1 MSLLDWLVLGG
12 SLAGIVVYGVWRG
25 RAQRNLHGY
34 LLADRTMPWHTV
46 ALSIMATQASAITF
60 LATPGQAYAD
70 GMRFVQFYFGLP
82 IAMVVL
88 AVTAVPIYHRLRV
101 YTAYEY
107 LESRFDTKTRLLA
120 ASLFLVQR
128 GLAAGLTIY
137 APSIILSVLLG
148 WNIHITVVLIGTLV
162 VIYTTSGGAK
172 AVNHTQFVQF
182 LILLTGIGVTFFLI
196 MTALPAGVSFVD
208 ALRVAGA
215 QGRLNAV
222 DFSFD
227 PENRYNLW
235 SGLIGGCFLA
245 LSYFGTDQSQVG
257 RYLTG
262 QSVAQTRLG
271 LLTNGI
277 LKVPMQFVILLAGAM
292 VFVFYQF
299 VPHPVVFNPVEA
311 ERARS
316 GPHAAAFQRI
326 ETEHR
331 AITEARAV
339 RAREYVAAERSGDE
353 AASASARE
361 ALREAQS
368 RAQAKRAEAM
378 EVIRQT
384 DPGAQGSDTNY
395 VFLSFIVHHL
405 PTGIMGI
412 VLAAV
417 FAASMS
423 ATSAELNALSST
435 TSVDFIRRF
444 GLGGPPEGRR
454 DVWITR
460 AATLFWGAVAI
471 AFAEFASRLG
481 SLIEA
486 VNILG
491 SLVYG
496 TILGIFLVAFYWKRV
511 RGTAVFLAALVAE
524 VAVVSCFLA
533 SEISFLWYN
542 VVGCLT
548 VIVVANLL
556 SLFMQTKTP
565 VAAGPAPS

>member
-1 MSLLDWLVLGG
+1 MSVLDWLVLGA
-12 SLAGIVVYGVWRG
+12 SLAGIVLYGVWKG
-25 RAQRNLHGY
+25 TANRNLHGF
-34 LLADRTMPWHTV
+34 LLADRTMAWHTV

-88 AVTAVPIYHRLRV
+88 AATAVPIYHRLRV

-148 WNIHITVVLIGTLV
+148 WNIHLTVVVIGMLV

-182 LILLTGIGVTFFLI
+182 LILLTGIGITFFLI
-196 MTALPAGVSFVD
+196 VASLPPGVSFVD

-215 QGRLNAV
+215 QGRLNLV
-222 DFSFD
+222 DLSFD
-227 PENRYNLW
+227 PKNRYNVW

-262 QSVAQTRLG
+262 QSVAQSRLG

-311 ERARS
+311 DKARS
-316 GPHAAAFQRI
+316 GMHAAEFRQI
-326 ETEHR
+326 EMEHR
-331 AITEARAV
+331 AVIAARAD
-339 RAREYVAAERSGDE
+339 RAREYVAAERSGD
-353 AASASARE
+353 AAATASARE
-361 ALREAQS
+361 ALREAES
-368 RAQAKRAEAM
+368 RAKEVRAEAV
-378 EVIRQT
+378 EVIRRT
-384 DPGAQGSDTNY
+384 DPSAQGSDTNY
-395 VFLSFIVHHL
+395 VFLSFVLHHL
-405 PTGIMGI
+405 PTGIIGI
-412 VLAAV
+412 VLAAI

-423 ATSAELNALSST
+423 ASSAELNALSST
-435 TSVDFIRRF
+435 TSVDFVRRL
-444 GLGGPPEGRR
+444 GLGGLEGGRR

-460 AATLFWGAVAI
+460 AANVFWGAFAI
-471 AFAEFASRLG
+471 VFAEFASRLG

-511 RGTAVFLAALVAE
+511 GGTAVFLGALVAE
-524 VAVVSCFLA
+524 AAVVWCFLF
-533 SEISFLWYN
+533 SEISYLWYN

-548 VIVVANLL
+548 VIVMANLL
-556 SLFMQTKTP
+556 ATFQQTRTP
-565 VAAGPAPS
+565 AAAGPAPA

>member
-1 MSLLDWLVLGG
+1 MSVLDWLVLGG
-12 SLAGIVVYGVWRG
+12 SLAGIVLYGVWRG
-25 RAQRNLHGY
+25 TANRNLHGF
-34 LLADRTMPWHTV
+34 LLADRSMAWHTV

-60 LATPGQAYAD
+60 LATPGQAYSD

-88 AVTAVPIYHRLRV
+88 AATAVPIYHRLRV

-128 GLAAGLTIY
+128 GLATGLTIY

-148 WNIHITVVLIGTLV
+148 WNIHITNILIGALV

-172 AVNHTQFVQF
+172 AVNHTQFVQM
-182 LILLTGIGVTFFLI
+182 LILLAGIGIAFFMI
-196 MTALPAGVSFVD
+196 VASLPPGVSFVD

-215 QGRLNAV
+215 HDRLNAV

-227 PENRYNLW
+227 PNNRYNFW

-245 LSYFGTDQSQVG
+245 LADFGTDQSQVG

-262 QSVAQTRLG
+262 QSVAQSRLG

-292 VFVFYQF
+292 VFVFFQF
-299 VPHPVVFNPVEA
+299 APHPVVFNPVEA

-316 GPHAAAFQRI
+316 GAYAAEFREI
-326 ETEHR
+326 EDEHR
-331 AITEARAV
+331 TVTEARAA
-339 RAREYVAAERSGDE
+339 RAREYVVTARSGDQ
-353 AASASARE
+353 AATASARE

-368 RAQAKRAEAM
+368 RAESTREKAVD
-378 EVIRQT
+378 VIRRT
-384 DPGAQGSDTNY
+384 DPGAQASDTNY
-395 VFLSFIVHHL
+395 VFLSFVLHHL
-405 PTGIMGI
+405 PTGIIGI
-412 VLAAV
+412 VLAAI

-423 ATSAELNALSST
+423 STSAELNALSST
-435 TSVDFIRRF
+435 TSVDYVRRF
-444 GLGGPPEGRR
+444 GWGGPSGGRR

-460 AATLFWGAVAI
+460 VATLFWGAFAI

-511 RGTAVFLAALVAE
+511 GGTAVFLAALVAE
-524 VAVVSCFLA
+524 AAVVWCFLY
-533 SEISFLWYN
+533 SGISFLWYN

-548 VIVVANLL
+548 VIVVANVLASVL
-556 SLFMQTKTP
+556 KTRTP
-565 VAAGPAPS
+565 AAATPAPN

>member
-1 MSLLDWLVLGG
+1 MSVLDWLVLGA
-12 SLAGIVVYGVWRG
+12 SLAGIVLYGIWKG
-25 RAQRNLHGY
+25 RASRNLHGY

-148 WNIHITVVLIGTLV
+148 WNIHITVVVIGTLV

-182 LILLTGIGVTFFLI
+182 LILLTGIGITFFLI
-196 MTALPAGVSFVD
+196 VASLPRGVSFVD
-208 ALRVAGA
+208 ALHVAGA
-215 QGRLNAV
+215 QGRLNLV
-222 DFSFD
+222 DLSFD
-227 PENRYNLW
+227 PTNRYNIW

-262 QSVAQTRLG
+262 QSVAQSRLG

-292 VFVFYQF
+292 VFVFFQF
-299 VPHPVVFNPVEA
+299 APHPVVFNPVEA
-311 ERARS
+311 EKARS
-316 GPHAAAFQRI
+316 GPHAAEFQEI
-326 ETEHR
+326 
-331 AITEARAV
+331 EARHEAV
-339 RAREYVAAERSGDE
+339 IATRADRAREYVAAERAGD
-353 AASASARE
+353 AAATASARE
-361 ALREAQS
+361 ALREAEL
-368 RAQAKRAEAM
+368 RAKSVRAEAVD
-378 EVIRQT
+378 VIRRT

-395 VFLSFIVHHL
+395 VFLSFVLHHL
-405 PTGIMGI
+405 PTGIIGI
-412 VLAAV
+412 VLAAI

-423 ATSAELNALSST
+423 ASSAELNALSST
-435 TSVDFIRRF
+435 TSVDYVRRF
-444 GLGGPPEGRR
+444 GWAGPPEGRR

-460 AATLFWGAVAI
+460 AATVFWGAFAI

-511 RGTAVFLAALVAE
+511 GGTAVFLAALVAE
-524 VAVVSCFLA
+524 AAVVWCFLA
-533 SEISFLWYN
+533 TEISFLWYN
-542 VVGCLT
+542 VVGCVT
-548 VIVVANLL
+548 VILAANLL
-556 SLFMQTKTP
+556 TALSRANTITSSP
-565 VAAGPAPS
+565 RP

>member
-1 MSLLDWLVLGG
+1 MSVIDWLVLGG
-12 SLAGIVVYGVWRG
+12 SLAGIVLYGVWKG
-25 RAQRNLHGY
+25 TANRNLQGF
-34 LLADRTMPWHTV
+34 LLADRSMAWHTV

-60 LATPGQAYAD
+60 LATPGQAYSD

-88 AVTAVPIYHRLRV
+88 AATAVPIYHRLRV

-128 GLAAGLTIY
+128 GLGAGLTIY

-148 WNIHITVVLIGTLV
+148 WNIHITNIVIGALV

-172 AVNHTQFVQF
+172 AVNHTQLVQM
-182 LILLTGIGVTFFLI
+182 LILLAGIGIAFFMI
-196 MTALPAGVSFVD
+196 VVSLPPGVSFVD

-227 PENRYNLW
+227 PNNRYNFW

-262 QSVAQTRLG
+262 QSVAQSRLG

-292 VFVFYQF
+292 VFVFFQF
-299 VPHPVVFNPVEA
+299 APHPVVFNPVEA

-316 GPHAAAFQRI
+316 GPYAAEFQEI
-326 ETEHR
+326 EDEHR
-331 AITEARAV
+331 TVIEARAA
-339 RAREYVAAERSGDE
+339 RAREYVATARSGDQ
-353 AASASARE
+353 AATASARE

-368 RAQAKRAEAM
+368 RAKATREKAVN
-378 EVIRQT
+378 VIRRT
-384 DPGAQGSDTNY
+384 DPGAQASDTNY
-395 VFLSFIVHHL
+395 VFLSFVLHHL
-405 PTGIMGI
+405 PTGIIGI
-412 VLAAV
+412 VLAAI

-423 ATSAELNALSST
+423 STSAELNALSST
-435 TSVDFIRRF
+435 TSVDYIRRF
-444 GLGGPPEGRR
+444 GWGGPSGGRR

-460 AATLFWGAVAI
+460 IATLFWGAFAI

-511 RGTAVFLAALVAE
+511 GGTAVFLAALVAE
-524 VAVVSCFLA
+524 AAVVWCFLY
-533 SEISFLWYN
+533 SGISFSGTTWSA
-542 VVGCLT
+542 V
-548 VIVVANLL
+548 
-556 SLFMQTKTP
+556 SP
-565 VAAGPAPS
+565 